1 MILFT
6 LFIETA
12 SKKSQIGD
20 VFLVRSC
27 LRIPGEAIGDGSEV
41 KTRLLFSR
49 SHPPQADE
57 GKKELPY
64 WLSMCCQGLSEAFLN
79 NFTVRQ
85 PNLVRHHLKIDGC
98 F

>member
-1 MILFT
+1 MIGNGL
-6 LFIETA
+6 
-12 SKKSQIGD
+12 
-20 VFLVRSC
+20 
-27 LRIPGEAIGDGSEV
+27 EV
-41 KTRLLFSR
+41 KARLLFSH

-79 NFTVRQ
+79 NF
-85 PNLVRHHLKIDGC
+85 